1 MDDRILSGRRAI
13 AHIVAGVAV
22 GVGVALAG
30 APSLAPLAA
39 WTTAGLLALAH
50 VWRACW
56 PQDPAGTERLAH
68 EESSSR
74 LTDDAVVVACLASV
88 GAMLLA
94 LVQARDAD
102 DPLSVATVVLGI
114 LGTMVAW
121 ALVNTVYAIKY
132 ARIYYVDHDRDGFDV
147 KQEAP
152 PTYSDFAYL
161 AFTIGMSYSAPDVE
175 PDDTRTRRT
184 ALPHALLSYFFGTV
198 LIATTLNL
206 VTNLAQS

>member
-1 MDDRILSGRRAI
+1 MDDRILSPRRTGLYVAI
-13 AHIVAGVAV
+13 GVAV
-22 GVGVALAG
+22 GVGVGLAG
-30 APSLAPLAA
+30 APMLAPLAA
-39 WTTAGLLALAH
+39 WCTAGLIALVH

-56 PQDPAGTERLAH
+56 PQDAVGTERLAN

-74 LTDDAVVVACLASV
+74 LTDDALVVACLASV

-94 LVQARDAD
+94 LVQARDAS
-102 DPLSVATVVLGI
+102 DPVSVATVVLGI
-114 LGTMVAW
+114 LATMVAW
-121 ALVNTVYAIKY
+121 ALVNTAYALKY

-206 VTNLAQS
+206 VTNLAQT

>member
-1 MDDRILSGRRAI
+1 MDDRILSPRRTGLYVAI
-13 AHIVAGVAV
+13 GVAV
-22 GVGVALAG
+22 GVAVALAG
-30 APSLAPLAA
+30 APTLGPLAA
-39 WTTAGLLALAH
+39 WCTAGLIALVH

-56 PQDPAGTERLAH
+56 PQDPAGTERLAN

-74 LTDDAVVVACLASV
+74 LTDDALVVACLASV
-88 GAMLLA
+88 AAMLTA
-94 LVQARDAD
+94 LVQARDAS
-102 DPLSVATVVLGI
+102 DPVSVATVVLGI
-114 LGTMVAW
+114 LATMVAW
-121 ALVNTVYAIKY
+121 ALVNTVYALKY
-132 ARIYYVDHDRDGFDV
+132 ARIYYVDHDRGGFDV

-184 ALPHALLSYFFGTV
+184 ALPHALLSYLFGTV